1 MVPAVTWVS
10 ETEPR
15 SSGSRD
21 GSTGCSSGGCWSDE
35 SVPGPVGFEA
45 GARKRVHA
53 ELRAGGVTRVRTLPM
68 RAEHEIMRMR
78 CVSLKE
84 QVARYELERKA
95 RLGRSRDKE
104 RQRWVVRKDR
114 LSTAEAGAELL
125 GVRKTARLNEE
136 VWTTTLAEVSG
147 DLGEQDNALAQMES
161 AAAEDEWDG
170 PFESFSRELSP

>member
-1 MVPAVTWVS
+1 MPCVSLVS

-21 GSTGCSSGGCWSDE
+21 GSTGCSSGGRWSDE

-53 ELRAGGVTRVRTLPM
+53 ELRAGGVTRARTLPM

-84 QVARYELERKA
+84 QVARYELEEKI
-95 RLGRSRDKE
+95 RLGRSRDKK
-104 RQRWVVRKDR
+104 RQRWVVREDR
-114 LSTAEAGAELL
+114 LSTAEAEAEPL
-125 GVRKTARLNEE
+125 GVRKRPRLNEE
-136 VWTTTLAEVSG
+136 VWTTTLAEVSA
-147 DLGEQDNALAQMES
+147 DLGEQDNALVQMES
-161 AAAEDEWDG
+161 AAAEVVWDG
-170 PFESFSRELSP
+170 LFESFSRELSP